1 MMPVFIYTGTVDMVI
16 MMAPASEAVMN
27 TQIIATNLV
36 RLRRTR
42 RKTQEEVAAAAGL
55 SRGAFRNI
63 EKGRAVPK
71 VENLRAI
78 ASALEVPMRELVA
91 PVPRLERVRFRSLK
105 RLKSRDQVLVAVGRW
120 LHDFR
125 ELEELLDEQVPH
137 ELGAMWERVAL
148 LRPEGVEAI
157 AAAARQHFGLS
168 EREPVHDICG
178 LLESHGI
185 KVHSVQV
192 ANDAFLG
199 LSVAEEDGGP
209 AVVVNTWERLAVEH
223 WIYSAVHELG
233 HLLLH
238 IGAYEVGVEE
248 EDEDQERE
256 AEIFASHFLMPEA
269 VFWREWRDTAGLA
282 FLDRVLKVKR
292 VFRVSWRTVLYRV
305 SERVPKENRGPL
317 WMRMNVE
324 YEQRYRRSLLES
336 TEPNGVGEGVFR
348 APMIAG
354 AGAEPAS
361 LDQHDFQDDRLARL
375 VRKAVEREVI
385 TLGRGGEILRLP
397 LDPMRDRASSWRAFP
412 TLDMAE

>member
-1 MMPVFIYTGTVDMVI
+1 M
-16 MMAPASEAVMN
+16 E

-36 RLRRTR
+36 RLRKDR

-78 ASALEVPMRELVA
+78 ASALGVPLRELVTPVA
-91 PVPRLERVRFRSLK
+91 PLQRVRFRSLK

-120 LHDFR
+120 LNDFK
-125 ELEELLDEQVPH
+125 ELEELLDAQVPH
-137 ELGAMWERVAL
+137 ELGPLWDQVAQ
-148 LRPEGVEAI
+148 LRPEGIEAV
-157 AAAARQHFGLS
+157 AAAARQHFGLG

-178 LLESHGI
+178 LLESRGV

-209 AVVVNTWERLAVEH
+209 AVVVNTWDRLAVEH

-238 IGAYEVGVEE
+238 IGAYDVGEE
-248 EDEDQERE
+248 DEDEDQERE
-256 AEIFASHFLMPEA
+256 AEIFASHFLMPED

-305 SERVPKENRGPL
+305 SEQVPKGQRGAL
-317 WMRMNVE
+317 WVRMNVE
-324 YEQRYRRSLLES
+324 YKRRYRRSLLKL
-336 TEPNGVGEGVFR
+336 TEPDGVGERVFR
-348 APMIAG
+348 TPIAG

-375 VRKAVEREVI
+375 VRQAVEREVI
-385 TLGRGGEILRLP
+385 TLGRGGEILKLP
-397 LDPMRDRASSWRAFP
+397 PEQMRDRASSWRAFP
-412 TLDMAE
+412 TLGGVVEKGW